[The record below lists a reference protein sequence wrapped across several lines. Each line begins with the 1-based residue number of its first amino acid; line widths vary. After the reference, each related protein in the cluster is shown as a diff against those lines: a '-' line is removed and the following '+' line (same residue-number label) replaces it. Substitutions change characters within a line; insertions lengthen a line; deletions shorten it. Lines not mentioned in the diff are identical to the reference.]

1 MLRLFV
7 LVSLLSISLA
17 YNLNKF
23 RFDYKLQAVS
33 AEPIP
38 AAKDDSGISD
48 KDSWQK
54 DVDQIL
60 DIDTDCDERRDL
72 ALGLV
77 GKATEI
83 VDDVGEAIRSGDVK
97 KIAPPELGYGMAV
110 EGLEAVQ
117 NQIISDIIPDL
128 LSKGLPSLFEA
139 GPKMAEQLSKRANSE
154 DISTLVEDAVS
165 FAQDP
170 SRIQSTVNT
179 LQTEA
184 RNIFK
189 SIPEGLQSP
198 DYTVISSTS
207 EFEIRKYNG
216 YSVCRTSADDA
227 DDSDDVNMMDPMAGG
242 DNFNELASY
251 IFGKNTDDDELAMTT
266 PVMTQKNSM
275 EFVLADGL
283 TADTAPAPMSSKV
296 SLADIP
302 PQTLAVRT
310 FKGLATDGEVRRQRE
325 ALEDALLAEGIEFD
339 NLSLKVA
346 QYNPPYT
353 LPWLRRNEVTLK
365 VTVDEPMTAFD
376 ERDAETIQEAEVVAA
391 LDPSASSTSGTT
403 DSDSDEPEFEVAP
416 EAGD

>member
-1 MLRLFV
+1 MLRLFI
-7 LVSLLSISLA
+7 LISLISVA
-17 YNLNKF
+17 FSFRVNKF
-23 RFDYKLQAVS
+23 RFNLKLQATS
-33 AEPIP
+33 AEAIP
-38 AAKDDSGISD
+38 AAKDDSGMNN
-48 KDSWQK
+48 KDGWQK
-54 DVDQIL
+54 DVDKIL
-60 DIDTDCDERRDL
+60 DIDTSCDERRDL

-83 VDDVGEAIRSGDVK
+83 LDDVDEAIRSGDIK

-117 NQIISDIIPDL
+117 NQIVSDIIPDL

-139 GPKMAEQLSKRANSE
+139 GPKIAEQLSKRANSE
-154 DISTLVEDAVS
+154 DMSTLVEDVVS

-170 SRIQSTVNT
+170 SLVQSTMNT
-179 LQTEA
+179 LQSEVK
-184 RNIFK
+184 NVFK
-189 SIPEGLQSP
+189 SIPEGLESP
-198 DYTVISSTS
+198 DYTIISSTS

-216 YSVCRTSADDA
+216 YSVCRTTSDDA
-227 DDSDDVNMMDPMAGG
+227 DNVDDVNMMDPMASG

-251 IFGKNTDDDELAMTT
+251 IFGKNTGDDELAMTT

-283 TADTAPAPMSSKV
+283 TADTAPAPLSSKV

-325 ALEDALLAEGIEFD
+325 ALEDALLAEAIEFD

-365 VTVDEPMTAFD
+365 VTIKEKMKAFD
-376 ERDAETIQEAEVVAA
+376 EGDAETIQEADVVAA
-391 LDPSASSTSGTT
+391 IDPSIKAKT
-403 DSDSDEPEFEVAP
+403 DSDSDEEDLEFEVAP